1 MKELKSWI
9 LIILVAFVLSFLIRY
24 YIIQPYRVD
33 MTSMVN
39 TLHPDDL
46 VLVDKLSYRFH
57 LPRRGDVIVF
67 QPPIDTKDKYIKRV
81 IGLPGETIEVSNNVV
96 YVDGKPLN
104 EPYMYTPMLGDM
116 PPTKVPSDSVF
127 AMGDN
132 RSVSLDSRSFGP
144 VKISSIVG
152 KAVVVYWP
160 LNHLETLCA
169 YSGEKP

>member
-9 LIILVAFVLSFLIRY
+9 LIIVIAFLLSFLIRTY
-24 YIIQPYRVD
+24 VIQPYRVD

-39 TLHPDDL
+39 TLHPNDL

-57 LPRRGDVIVF
+57 TPRRGDIIVF
-67 QPPIDTKDKYIKRV
+67 QPPLDTKDKYIKRV
-81 IGLPGETIEVSNNVV
+81 IGLPGETVEIKNDVV
-96 YVDGKPLN
+96 YIDGKPLN
-104 EPYMYTPMLGDM
+104 EPYLGSPMLGDM
-116 PPTKVPSDSVF
+116 PPTKIPEGSVF

-169 YSGEKP
+169 FSGEQP